1 MDNRQF
7 NPNDIG
13 IPNGNYFALPFT
25 PEESELVI
33 ISAPWDVTT
42 SYRPGAANAPDAI
55 LDASTQVD
63 LFDYDFHTKFMRGI
77 GTNPF
82 NEDILSESKRLRPLA
97 EKVISLLSIGIE
109 TDEWTLKKNIE
120 KVNEGSE
127 KLNEEIYDTAKKYL
141 EKNKKV
147 ALVGG
152 DHSTPF
158 GLIKAVAEKNEEI
171 AVLHI
176 DAHADLR
183 EAYEGFTYSHAS
195 IMYNVMKDIPEVTR
209 LVQVGIRDFSEEE
222 YDMIRSND
230 KIVTFFDREIQ
241 NRKFGGE
248 TWESICDSI
257 MEVLPHRIHISMDID
272 GLSPAYCPNTGTPVP
287 GGMTFNELVYLLVRI
302 HEKGKEVVGFDLT
315 EVAPTEDC
323 DSLDANIGARLLY
336 KLCLLALS
344 K

>member
-1 MDNRQF
+1 MDNRNF

-42 SYRPGAANAPDAI
+42 SYRPGTSNAPDAI

-63 LFDYDFHTKFMRGI
+63 LYDYDFRNKFMKGI
-77 GTNPF
+77 GTHPF
-82 NEDILSESKRLRPLA
+82 DEDILSESRKLRPLA

-127 KLNEEIYDTAKKYL
+127 KLNETIYNTATGYL

-222 YDMIRSND
+222 YDTIRSND
-230 KIVTFFDREIQ
+230 KIITFFDREIQ

-248 TWESICDSI
+248 TWESVCDSI
-257 MEVLPHRIHISMDID
+257 IEVLPHRIHISMDID
-272 GLSPAYCPNTGTPVP
+272 GLSPVYCPNTGTPVP
-287 GGMTFNELVYLLVRI
+287 GGLTFNELVYLLVRI
-302 HEKGKEVVGFDLT
+302 REKGKEIVGFDLT
-315 EVAPTEDC
+315 EVAPTENC

-336 KLCLLALS
+336 KLCLATLDI
-344 K
+344 

>member
-63 LFDYDFHTKFMRGI
+63 LFDYDFHNKFMRGI

-336 KLCLLALS
+336 NLCLLALS